1 MNKSEVL
8 KALEWVDQTAKDGDV
23 LRLAKAKEALEAEIR
38 SKRSLSSPEDAYKTA
53 LESFVR
59 KHGREPMEEI
69 AGEDR
74 PLV

>member
-8 KALEWVDQTAKDGDV
+8 KALEWVDRTAKDGDA
-23 LRLAKAKEALEAEIR
+23 LRLAKAKQALEAELG
-38 SKRSLSSPEDAYKTA
+38 SQKNSSGPEQGYKA
-53 LESFVR
+53 AFESFVR

-74 PLV
+74 P